1 MKAVTKKERNAL
13 KNYQSALDLPYARIS
28 SAGTAEAIFDHQG
41 RVLADDWTGIVVSAV
56 STREFWR
63 VEAKAGNRVATRLG
77 RFDNLRE
84 AQRFIA

>member
-1 MKAVTKKERNAL
+1 MKVVHKKERNAL
-13 KNYQSALDLPYARIS
+13 EHYQSALDLPYARIS
-28 SAGTAEAIFDHQG
+28 PTGTAEAIFDHQG
-41 RVLADDWTGIVVSAV
+41 RVLADDWTGIIVSAV

-63 VEAKAGNRVATRLG
+63 VEAKAGRRVATRIG

>member
-1 MKAVTKKERNAL
+1 MNVSSTFERNAL
-13 KNYQSALDLPYARIS
+13 NHYHSALDLPYARIS
-28 SAGTAEAIFDHQG
+28 QGTAEAIFDHEG
-41 RVLADDWTGIVVSAV
+41 RQLADDWTGIIVSAV

-63 VEAKAGNRVATRLG
+63 VEAKAGRRVTTRLG